1 MLNQFSGL
9 DQVAIAIKTTSRTI
23 VLVSTY
29 MPFDSIKPPPEDALY
44 DLTEYCKQKNYE
56 LLISCDSNSHHVT
69 WGSTNCNAR
78 GENLLDFIINKNLV
92 ICNKGNAPTFE
103 TISRR
108 EVLDI
113 TLASQGLADVIV
125 DWHVSKHE
133 TFSDHKYIRF
143 KICEKVT
150 LNNSDFRNPR
160 KTCWERYRK
169 NLSESNLTFQGID
182 SINLKAEKLEECIT
196 NAFND
201 SCKLSKGKTGEKS
214 PWWTPKLED
223 MRREVFRLKRR
234 KDRRTNDTTKAD
246 YDLAKQ
252 KYKTEIKISK
262 AKGWQKFCT
271 DMKDINST
279 ARVHKLLKMGKR
291 EDIGSLKKDTGEFTT
306 TPKETLETLLNTHF
320 PDNTTNNDQ
329 NRNTNTKHSG
339 NGKLDIEK
347 VINRESVKAALSS
360 FKPYK
365 SPGMDGIFPVL
376 LQQGMEYLLDL
387 IVEIYKDCLQ
397 QGITPDKWLE
407 TKICFIPKPG
417 KQSYFDPKDL
427 RPISLFSF
435 LLKGLERCI
444 HWYLNDTHLKDKFS
458 KNIYSYREGI
468 GTEDALHNLVFKI
481 EKALEKGE
489 HALVLF
495 LDLSAA
501 FSSVTVESII
511 KNLKS
516 LGVEDEILNWANHML
531 LNRKAYAFLSGEQM
545 FKIVTRGTPQ
555 GGVLSIIFW
564 NSGSQNLMNRFPKI
578 HPTETNAFADDSAT
592 VAVGIDPKVLGDN
605 IQKDIKTMEQW
616 ATDHGLSF
624 NAKKTKAMFF
634 TNKKGIVKPK
644 LYINGEEIEY
654 VKEFKYL
661 GVILDD
667 KLSWRKHINHVANK
681 ATGTFMQCQNMMGKT
696 WGLSPKITRWT
707 YTSLIR
713 PILSYGSMIWLKGTT
728 QTSKVAPLIK
738 IQRRACLA
746 TLNAM
751 RTTPTAAMELLTG
764 IQPITLF
771 LQTCAINTHL
781 RLIDNG
787 NWRPKTGET
796 TNPNTHSKLVE
807 MLTAQTPT
815 LHMPTDKLINRLR
828 IRTNFE
834 TKIESREEI
843 NKTIKI
849 PRPNNH
855 DIINCFTDGS
865 RFDETSGAG
874 YTIHSTTSHNNGFF
888 NLGKYSTVFQAEVYA
903 ILQASETM
911 NSKNITDKQI
921 EIYVDNQA
929 AIQALGKYEI
939 NSKIILECKKS
950 LNLLAENNNVRLN
963 WIPGHSGHRGNN
975 VADDLAKLGVKQ
987 KLSGP
992 EPIIPISTTTRKD
1005 ELKNWAN
1012 NEHQTYWTNLT
1023 SCRQSKYMMPNTS
1036 SNIWKQ
1042 IRDMSKSDIR
1052 TITHMMTGHSTLQK
1066 HLYNMKIEDDPTCEQ
1081 CLEDIE
1087 DLEHYL
1093 TDCPAFA
1100 TVRQQTLGAAFLKCE
1115 DLKNLNIKNI
1125 LKFVK
1130 RTKRFE

>member
-1 MLNQFSGL
+1 MLNQFSSL
-9 DQVAIAIKTTSRTI
+9 DQVAIAIKTTKRTI

-29 MPFDSIKPPPEDALY
+29 MPFDSINPPPEDVLY
-44 DLTEYCKQKNYE
+44 DLTDYCNQNNYE
-56 LLISCDSNSHHVT
+56 LLISSDANSHHVS
-69 WGSTNCNAR
+69 WGSTDCNAR
-78 GENLLDFIINKNLV
+78 GENLLNFIINKNLV
-92 ICNKGNAPTFE
+92 ICNKGNTPTFE
-103 TISRR
+103 TINRR

-113 TLASQGLADVIV
+113 TLASQGLADVIAG
-125 DWHVSKHE
+125 WHVSKRE
-133 TFSDHKYIRF
+133 TFSDHKYIKF

-150 LNNSDFRNPR
+150 LINSNFRNPR
-160 KTCWERYRK
+160 KTCWEKYRK
-169 NLSESNLTFQGID
+169 NLHDSNLNFLNTD
-182 SINLKAEKLEECIT
+182 SINDKAEKLEECIT

-201 SCKLSKGKTGEKS
+201 SCKPSKGKTGEKP
-214 PWWTPKLED
+214 PWWTPKLEE
-223 MRREVFRLKRR
+223 MKTEVFKLKRR
-234 KDRRTNDTTKAD
+234 MKRHKHDITKAD
-246 YDLAKQ
+246 YDRAK
-252 KYKTEIKISK
+252 KNYKTEIKVSK
-262 AKGWQKFCT
+262 AKSWQKFCT
-271 DMKDINST
+271 DMNDINST

-291 EDIGSLKKDTGEFTT
+291 EDIGSLKKDNGEFTT

-320 PDNTTNNDQ
+320 PDDPNNHQNSTTHE
-329 NRNTNTKHSG
+329 KHSG
-339 NGKLDIEK
+339 NGKLDIDK
-347 VINRESVKAALSS
+347 VINRESVKAALLS

-387 IVEIYKDCLQ
+387 IVEIYRDCLKK
-397 QGITPDKWLE
+397 GTTPDKWLE
-407 TKICFIPKPG
+407 TKISFIPKPG
-417 KQSYFDPKDL
+417 KQCYFDPKDL

-468 GTEDALHNLVFKI
+468 GTEDALHSLVFKI

-545 FKIVTRGTPQ
+545 YKIVVRGTPQ

-564 NSGSQNLMNRFPKI
+564 NSGSQNLMDRFPKT
-578 HPTETNAFADDSAT
+578 HPTETKAFADDSASI
-592 VAVGIDPKVLGDN
+592 AVGIDPKVLGNN
-605 IQKDIKTMEQW
+605 IQKDIKIMEEW
-616 ATDHGLSF
+616 AKDHGLKF

-634 TNKKGIVKPK
+634 TNKKGIEKPK
-644 LYINGEEIEY
+644 LFIDGEEIEY

-661 GVILDD
+661 GVVIDD
-667 KLSWRKHINHVANK
+667 KLSWKKHINHTSNK
-681 ATGTFMQCQNMMGKT
+681 ATATFMQCQNMMGKT

-728 QTSKVAPLIK
+728 QTSKLNPLVK

-751 RTTPTAAMELLTG
+751 RTTPTASMELLLD
-764 IQPITLF
+764 IQPINIF

-781 RLIDNG
+781 RLKDNG
-787 NWRPKTGET
+787 NWIPKVGET
-796 TNPNTHSKLVE
+796 TNPTNHTKLVE
-807 MLTAQTPT
+807 TLAAKTPT
-815 LHMPTDKLINRLR
+815 LYMPIDKLINRHR
-828 IRTNFE
+828 VRTDFDTQIN
-834 TKIESREEI
+834 SREEI
-843 NKTIKI
+843 NKTITI
-849 PRPNNH
+849 PRPNKKST
-855 DIINCFTDGS
+855 INCFTDGS

-874 YTIHSTTSHNNGFF
+874 FTIHSTNSHTNGFL
-888 NLGKYSTVFQAEVYA
+888 NLGKYSTVFQAEVIA
-903 ILQASETM
+903 ILRASETM
-911 NSKNITDKQI
+911 INKKISNKQV

-929 AIQALGKYEI
+929 AIQALGKYET
-939 NSKIILECKKS
+939 NSKIILECKLS
-950 LNLLAENNNVRLN
+950 LNRLAENNSVRLN

-975 VADDLAKLGVKQ
+975 VADNLAKLGVKQ
-987 KLSGP
+987 KTSGP
-992 EPIIPISTTTRKD
+992 EPIIPISTATRKD
-1005 ELKNWAN
+1005 ELKTWAN
-1012 NEHQTYWTNLT
+1012 KKHETYWKNLT
-1023 SCRQSKYMMPNTS
+1023 SCRQSKYMMPNTGN
-1036 SNIWKQ
+1036 NIWKQ
-1042 IRDMSKSDIR
+1042 IRDMNKSDIR
-1052 TITHMMTGHSTLQK
+1052 IITHMMTGHSTLQK
-1066 HLYNMKIEDDPTCEQ
+1066 HLCNMKIEEDPTCEQ
-1081 CLEDIE
+1081 CLEDTE

-1100 TVRQQTLGAAFLKCE
+1100 TIRQRTFGETFLKRV
-1115 DLKNLNIKNI
+1115 DLKNLSIKNI
-1125 LKFVK
+1125 LKYVK